1 MAIRENFISDAPD
14 EESGAKVNLIDNN
27 KTLYIDQFTSDVQSE
42 NWSFEQ
48 DICSV
53 DDAFK
58 CFQPTVDVDF
68 KDNDGSIVSETLT
81 FNEIKD
87 FEAQGGKGR
96 LVSNSKYL
104 SGVKKELDANTKML
118 KTIKQNRK
126 LTEVLKD
133 ADSREEL
140 KAVLKSMLAEL
151 EN

>member
-42 NWSFEQ
+42 GWAFEQ
-48 DICSV
+48 DIRSI
-53 DDAFK
+53 DDAFN

-68 KDNDGSIVSETLT
+68 TDSDGNTVSETLE
-81 FNEIKD
+81 FKEIRD

-96 LVSNSKYL
+96 LVENSNYL
-104 SGVKKELDANTKML
+104 SGVKKELDSSTKML

-126 LTEVLKD
+126 LNDILKHAESRAELKD
-133 ADSREEL
+133 LLQSL
-140 KAVLKSMLAEL
+140 LAEL
-151 EN
+151 GN